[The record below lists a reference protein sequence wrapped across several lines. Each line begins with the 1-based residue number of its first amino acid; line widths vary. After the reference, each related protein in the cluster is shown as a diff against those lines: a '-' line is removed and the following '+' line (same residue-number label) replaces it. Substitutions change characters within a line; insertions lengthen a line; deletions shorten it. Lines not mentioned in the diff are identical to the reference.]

1 MKRLIKGLLWL
12 GFLSLV
18 CTATSVASDTI
29 KFAVVGPMTGDGAAM
44 GIHEKNAVQIA
55 VDEINASGGVNG
67 KKLAFIVGDDDQNPN
82 LATVLAQ
89 KVTSDKDVLF
99 AVGHINS
106 SCSIAA
112 LPIYE
117 KAQMALISGSNT
129 NVQLTKMGHHNYF
142 RICTPDNIIVAEIA
156 KLGIKEF
163 GIKRPAL
170 VWENSDY
177 GKGLRDDLAKTIKEE
192 GLELQAEATYLPGVD
207 RDFSAHITKFKGKN
221 VDCVYL
227 LGTYT
232 AAGLFL
238 KQAQTLG
245 LKALMIGSSGMASEK
260 VVDIAGKKA
269 AEGFVVVTP
278 YNPNDE
284 RTMQAKFNAEYQKR
298 FNEKPT
304 EWSSHAYDIVYVVKQ
319 AIEKGGTDRAKLI
332 QTLRDVEYSGI
343 TGDIKFDKN
352 GDVPD
357 KKQMVLRVEDGAFKG
372 YFPKNY

>member
-1 MKRLIKGLLWL
+1 MKRLSQVLIGIGLL
-12 GFLSLV
+12 SLIW
-18 CTATSVASDTI
+18 ATTGMASDTI

-44 GIHEKNAVQIA
+44 GIHEKNGVQIA
-55 VDEINASGGVNG
+55 VDEINAAGGING
-67 KKLAFIVGDDDQNPN
+67 KKLEFIVGDDDQNPN
-82 LATVLAQ
+82 LATVVAQ
-89 KVTSDKDVLF
+89 KVTSDQEVLF

-117 KAQMALISGSNT
+117 KAHMALISGSNT
-129 NVQLTKMGHHNYF
+129 NVQLTQMGHHNYF

-156 KLGIKEF
+156 TLGIREF
-163 GIKRPAL
+163 GIKRPAV

-177 GKGLRDDLAKTIKEE
+177 GKGLRDDLVKTINDA
-192 GLELQAEATYLPGVD
+192 GIELQAEATYLPGVD
-207 RDFSAHITKFKGKN
+207 RDFSAYITKFKGKN

-227 LGTYT
+227 MGTYT

-260 VVDIAGKKA
+260 VVDIAGKDA

-278 YNPNDE
+278 YNPNDK
-284 RTMQAKFNAEYQKR
+284 RPMQAKFNAEYQRR

-319 AIEKGGTDRAKLI
+319 AIEKGGTDREKLI
-332 QTLRDVEYSGI
+332 EALHKVGYEGI
-343 TGDIKFDKN
+343 TGEIKFDAN
-352 GDVPD
+352 GDVPN
-357 KKQMVLRVEDGAFKG
+357 KKQMVLRVEEGVFQS
-372 YFPKNY
+372 YFPKNE

>member
-18 CTATSVASDTI
+18 CATTGIASDTI

-55 VDEINASGGVNG
+55 VDEINASGGVKG

-89 KVTSDKDVLF
+89 KVTSNKDILF

-260 VVDIAGKKA
+260 VIDIAGKKA

-284 RTMQAKFNAEYQKR
+284 RPMQAKFNTEYQKR
-298 FNEKPT
+298 FHEKPT

-332 QTLRDVEYSGI
+332 QTLRDVVYSGI